1 VSRTRTLTITSSN
14 ALASAGAGSG
24 RGSRPLG
31 CRRRGSLPGV
41 RKTYRRPMKP
51 IRSHVSYANI
61 VATLALVFAMSG
73 SAIAAKHYLLNST
86 KQISPALLK
95 KLRGRT
101 GNTGPRG
108 ATGAQGAQGPTGAT
122 GVPGSPAPSV
132 LTSGHSESGDYFLT
146 ESNAKPGAET
156 GVGITFP
163 IPLPERL
170 TEGKYRYLPPKTTSP
185 ECSGP
190 GHAAPGFLCVYS
202 TQTSAVEFEE
212 IFDPEEPG
220 SFGSGVFGFEIAFV
234 ANGTTVSDLGTWTVT
249 AP

>member
-1 VSRTRTLTITSSN
+1 
-14 ALASAGAGSG
+14 
-24 RGSRPLG
+24 
-31 CRRRGSLPGV
+31 
-41 RKTYRRPMKP
+41 MKP
-51 IRSHVSYANI
+51 IRRHVSYANV
-61 VATLALVFAMSG
+61 VATLAVVFAMSG

-108 ATGAQGAQGPTGAT
+108 AAGAQGALGAT
-122 GVPGSPAPSV
+122 GAKGEPGSPAPSV

-146 ESNAKPGAET
+146 ETNAKAGAET
-156 GVGITFP
+156 GVAVAFP
-163 IPLPERL
+163 IPLAERL
-170 TEGKYRYLPPKTTSP
+170 PEGKYGYFPPGKTSP

-202 TQTSAVEFEE
+202 TQTSEVEFEE
-212 IFDPEEPG
+212 IFDPEKPG
-220 SFGSGVFGFEIAFV
+220 FFGSGLFGFEIAFV
-234 ANGTTVSDLGTWTVT
+234 TNGTSVSDLGTWTVT

>member
-1 VSRTRTLTITSSN
+1 
-14 ALASAGAGSG
+14 
-24 RGSRPLG
+24 
-31 CRRRGSLPGV
+31 
-41 RKTYRRPMKP
+41 MKP
-51 IRSHVSYANI
+51 IRRHVNYANV

-108 ATGAQGAQGPTGAT
+108 TTGAQGAQGPTGAT

-132 LTSGHSESGDYFLT
+132 LTSGHSESGDYVLSET
-146 ESNAKPGAET
+146 NSKAGAEASV
-156 GVGITFP
+156 GVTFP
-163 IPLPERL
+163 IPLQERL
-170 TEGKYRYLPPKTTSP
+170 PEGKFKYLPPGKTSP

-190 GHAAPGFLCVYS
+190 GQAAPGFLCVYS
-202 TQTSAVEFEE
+202 TETSGVAFESV
-212 IFDPEEPG
+212 FDPEKPG
-220 SFGSGVFGFEIAFV
+220 FGSGVFGFQIQYETEGTSAF
-234 ANGTTVSDLGTWTVT
+234 DLGTWTVT